1 MAWGYG
7 LKTNMF
13 ANGKGVYVTNV
24 DDGETLR
31 LRGVDFGR
39 RGAKKFTA
47 SVASAKGDCSIEIH
61 LDNADGPL
69 VGTLQVQATGSQ
81 DNYQE
86 MTCEVTDAKKTHDLV
101 FVFRGNGKDL
111 MNWDWW
117 RFE

>member
-1 MAWGYG
+1 M
-7 LKTNMF
+7 
-13 ANGKGVYVTNV
+13 
-24 DDGETLR
+24 
-31 LRGVDFGR
+31 
-39 RGAKKFTA
+39 
-47 SVASAKGDCSIEIH
+47 AKGDCSIEIH